1 MRGFS
6 LTVDQVAP
14 DVVRVAL
21 RGELDLSRTLLLDR
35 ELQAVEARKPLALV
49 IDLRGLDFVDSS
61 GIARLLGARRRAMR
75 GGWQLLIV
83 RGGEAIQRLMALA
96 AVDRVLRFVDEPDE
110 ALAVLATA

>member
-35 ELQAVEARKPLALV
+35 ELQEVEARKPLALV

-61 GIARLLGARRRAMR
+61 GIARLLGAKRRAMR

-83 RGGEAIQRLMALA
+83 RGGEAIQRIMTMAAMDRSLQFIDDPRDAIA
-96 AVDRVLRFVDEPDE
+96 AI
-110 ALAVLATA
+110 AH